1 VEQFDVL
8 VPAMRKVELFR
19 VVIANRFKSASLRA
33 KEPQSF
39 AVAGTDCAGAH
50 FDVGATRMEN
60 FMKRILLAAA
70 AVAVLGTSQALA
82 QAVVI
87 APEQRTVIRDYVV
100 KEKVRP
106 HKLQSRVTIGATLPA
121 DVELAPV
128 PEIWGPAFRSYRYV
142 YTGDDVVL
150 VDPSSR
156 RVVHVID

>member
-1 VEQFDVL
+1 MKAL
-8 VPAMRKVELFR
+8 Y
-19 VVIANRFKSASLRA
+19 
-33 KEPQSF
+33 
-39 AVAGTDCAGAH
+39 VAG
-50 FDVGATRMEN
+50 F
-60 FMKRILLAAA
+60 AAA
-70 AVAVLGTSQALA
+70 LFTTQAFA
-82 QAVVI
+82 QAIVI

-106 HKLQSRVTIGATLPA
+106 YKMQSRVTVGATLPA

-128 PEIWGPAFRSYRYV
+128 PPTWGPTFSSYRYV